1 MTPRLVGAAEIGQM
15 LGGISRQRV
24 YQLTAK
30 DDFPAPLEILSTGK
44 VWAYEDVKAYALRN
58 GRTIHPV
65 KRG

>member
-1 MTPRLVGAAEIGQM
+1 MPKLVGAAEIGQM

-44 VWAYEDVKAYALRN
+44 VWAYEDVKAYAQRT
-58 GRTIHPV
+58 GRTVHPI
-65 KRG
+65 KRR